1 MNKDIKIIF
10 MGTPLFGVN
19 VLEKLNQEYDI
30 VLVVTQPDK
39 RGKRGSSLVSSPVKE
54 YALSHNLRLFQPE
67 NIKEDNMDIL
77 DTYCDFIVTAAYGQ
91 FIPKVVLKHPKYNIL
106 NVHGSALPKYR
117 GGAPIQRAIMNGDSY
132 LGVTIMNTISKMDA
146 GDTYHTTLV
155 KLEDSDT
162 TSSMM
167 DKLSKVGRED
177 LINVIDK
184 IYSGEDIKATPQD
197 ESLATYSP
205 NITKDEEYLDWSEDA
220 LTLHNKVRAL
230 YDDPIAKLNHKG
242 TIYKVYKTRVV
253 ETESDALPG
262 TILDN
267 NKELIIKCGKKA
279 LSILEIQSPGKGVL
293 KISDFLNG
301 KRKEFS

>member
-19 VLEKLNQEYDI
+19 VLEKLNEEYS
-30 VLVVTQPDK
+30 VMLVVTQPDK

-54 YALSHNLRLFQPE
+54 YALNHNLKLFQPE
-67 NIKEDNMDIL
+67 SIKLDNQEIL
-77 DTYCDFIVTAAYGQ
+77 DTECDFIVTAAYGQ
-91 FIPKVVLKHPKYNIL
+91 FIPKVVLNHPKYNIL

-117 GGAPIQRAIMNGDSY
+117 GGAPIQRAIMNGDEY
-132 LGVTIMNTISKMDA
+132 LGVTIMNTVSKMDS
-146 GDTYHTTLV
+146 GSIYHTSIV
-155 KLEDSDT
+155 KLSDDDT

-177 LINVIDK
+177 LIKVINA
-184 IYSGEDIKATPQD
+184 IYNMEGITSTPQD

-205 NITKDEEYLDWSEDA
+205 NISKEEEYIDFNEDA
-220 LTLHNKVRAL
+220 LYIHNKVRAL
-230 YDDPIAKLNHKG
+230 YDDPIAKLNHNDN
-242 TIYKVYKTRVV
+242 IYKIYKTKVV
-253 ETESDALPG
+253 KTDSSHLPG

-267 NKELIIKCGKKA
+267 NKELIIKCGKDA
-279 LSILEIQSPGKGVL
+279 ISILEIQSPGKNVL
-293 KISDFLNG
+293 KIADFLNG